1 MMKYEIDIVYF
12 IYLLILAISSV
23 ISSLLLVLIYTLLIK
38 VSGNLSISY
47 FSILSTYLIHFI
59 FVRKFYSI
67 YSKMIHKSSE
77 MKLELEKVDYNF
89 SKFSQKYG
97 LIVNLILYMFLNYPL
112 FFLGDQSKKN
122 DIQDMQYVLF
132 LINIIYFVIQ
142 FRLILVFYNLKKE

>member
-67 YSKMIHKSSE
+67 YSKMIYKSSE